1 MYSRRIDEVCK
12 DDSGLDFDQYFY
24 ELIFFWESFGY
35 GILHEPA
42 KHNIYYPLVIDSK
55 NIYMKMKEQLF
66 CRW

>member
-55 NIYMKMKEQLF
+55 NI
-66 CRW
+66 